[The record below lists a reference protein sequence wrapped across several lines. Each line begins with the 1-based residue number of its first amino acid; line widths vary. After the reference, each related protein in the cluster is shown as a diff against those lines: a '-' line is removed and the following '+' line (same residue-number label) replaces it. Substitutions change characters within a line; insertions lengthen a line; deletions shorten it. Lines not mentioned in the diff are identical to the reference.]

1 MTGRSRLLFIL
12 VVGLAGAGAGWLFT
26 ETVLKDEPPS
36 PPFRDTAPPA
46 SELIGQAM
54 PDFSLGSTT
63 GEIVTAGDFDGQ
75 VILINFWATW
85 CAPCRAEMPM
95 LSDLHERLS
104 GRGFQVVGIA
114 LDDVQQAR
122 DFIEELQI
130 QYPVMVGG
138 TDVMAVSVAYGNR
151 TGVLPYSVL
160 VDRQGIIRW
169 TRLGIL
175 ELSELDARIEA
186 LL

>member
-1 MTGRSRLLFIL
+1 MTGRYRLLFIL

-26 ETVLKDEPPS
+26 ETVLKDEPPQLQD
-36 PPFRDTAPPA
+36 PAPAA
-46 SELIGQAM
+46 SEMVGQAM

-63 GEIVTAGDFDGQ
+63 GDIVTAGDFDGQ

-122 DFIEELQI
+122 DFMEELQI
-130 QYPVMVGG
+130 HYPVLVGG
-138 TDVMAVSVAYGNR
+138 ADVMAVSVAYGNR
-151 TGVLPYSVL
+151 TGLLPYSVL

-175 ELSELDARIEA
+175 ELSELEARIEA
-186 LL
+186 VL